1 MQDEGKELLERQRL
15 ACEEKAKEESIRKT
29 FGVVVSFIGEYKL
42 DVEAEDFQSAA
53 QMLEGANDAE
63 TREGIEEAIR
73 LEIGKAEI
81 NDKLTIYHPDI
92 LSIRSD
98 D

>member
-1 MQDEGKELLERQRL
+1 MVPPRNTKHLLEEMEM
-15 ACEEKAKEESIRKT
+15 AEDNKTEEKRNKFE
-29 FGVVVSFIGEYKL
+29 VVISFIAEFKL

-63 TREGIEEAIR
+63 TKEMIEEAVR

-81 NDKLTIYHPDI
+81 NDRLTIYHPDI
-92 LSIRSD
+92 LSIHSED
-98 D
+98 